1 MTSGEH
7 PQPAGH
13 VNVIHGP
20 DHRRVAR
27 VNCPC
32 LGEGDALQG
41 GILAPAPR
49 QVVGPELVVVAD
61 QPGHWMSHNHDQLR
75 VVLDSPHPSSNAQ
88 GVEVARCLLVRH
100 LPLGDVGH
108 LPDVPVQAPGVVL
121 VVVVNLILGS
131 LDLTV
136 HIEKLQQRPCAPLIC
151 AEYHRR
157 WQRLVLRRP
166 TQVCTKLLHVLCVLE
181 SVSRVIFFIMILIT
195 YGGDVIVIKI
205 VFMIIFTL
213 LNDITMI
220 IFVFHYSLVALM
232 ADSAQ
237 NKQ

>member
-1 MTSGEH
+1 MLLDELITIHNVNLTSGEH

-27 VNCPC
+27 VHCPR
-32 LGEGDALQG
+32 LGEADALQA

-61 QPGHWMSHNHDQLR
+61 QPGHWMSHDHDQLR

-88 GVEVARCLLVRH
+88 GVEVARCLLERH

-136 HIEKLQQRPCAPLIC
+136 HIEKLQQRPCAPLLC

-157 WQRLVLRRP
+157 WQRLVLRRL
-166 TQVCTKLLHVLCVLE
+166 T
-181 SVSRVIFFIMILIT
+181 
-195 YGGDVIVIKI
+195 
-205 VFMIIFTL
+205 
-213 LNDITMI
+213 
-220 IFVFHYSLVALM
+220 
-232 ADSAQ
+232 
-237 NKQ
+237 